1 MRDTTNRYDSTQDAK
16 TAMTT
21 ATERDVSTGAWW
33 LALMWLAGAAAILLT
48 ATPAGAQ
55 TVIQG
60 GKVMTAAGETYDGGT
75 VVIGADGTIEAV
87 GGADLEVPPMD
98 SEPDVIDAS
107 GKVVTPGLVDAGTRL
122 GLAEIWAVGS
132 TRDHNRGGQS
142 RIRAAFRTSDAFN
155 PDSTAIRVTRTGGVT
170 SAVIVPAGGIVAGQ
184 SAWVD
189 LKGDRVGHGQVAE
202 TSVGMHIQLGP
213 RRARRWGLRSRAAV
227 LEELRELYDNVTYF
241 DDHREDFNRNRIRP
255 MEASRLDLEAL
266 VPTTE
271 GRLPVVFHVD
281 RADEILRAL
290 EFSDE
295 VGLDPIIAGGAEA
308 WKVAERLAE
317 QDVPVI
323 VNPHANLPA
332 RFSALGARADSAALL
347 AEAGV
352 PVIIST
358 FGTHNVRK
366 LRQLAGNAVRAGLS
380 HDEALRAVTRTPAAA
395 FGQGERYGTLEAGQ
409 TANVVVWS
417 GDPFQ
422 MSSKVDRMFVGG
434 DAVTTNNR
442 QRELFE
448 RYRTLERRGEPA
460 APEPSE

>member
-1 MRDTTNRYDSTQDAK
+1 MK
-16 TAMTT
+16 V
-21 ATERDVSTGAWW
+21 ATETETSSRPWW
-33 LALMWLAGAAAILLT
+33 LALIWLTGAAALVLT

-55 TVIQG
+55 TVIRG
-60 GKVMTAAGETYDGGT
+60 GEVMTVSGDTFDEGT
-75 VVIGADGTIEAV
+75 VVIGADGTIKAV
-87 GGADLEVPPMD
+87 GGADMDLPSMEGEPEV
-98 SEPDVIDAS
+98 VDAS
-107 GKVVTPGLVDAGTRL
+107 GKVVTPGLVDVGTRL
-122 GLAEIWAVGS
+122 GLAEVWAVGS
-132 TRDHNRGGQS
+132 TRDHDRGGQS

-155 PDSTAIRVTRTGGVT
+155 PDSTAIPVSRTGGVT
-170 SAVIVPAGGIVAGQ
+170 SAVIVPGGGIVAGQ
-184 SAWVD
+184 SAWID
-189 LKGDRVGHGQVAE
+189 LKGREVGHAHVAE
-202 TSVGMHIQLGP
+202 SPVGMHIQLGP

-241 DDHREDFNRNRIRP
+241 DEHREDFNRNRIRP

-266 VPTTE
+266 VPTAE
-271 GRLPVVFHVD
+271 GELPVVFHVN

-295 VGLDPIIAGGAEA
+295 VGLDLIIAGGAEA
-308 WKVAERLAE
+308 WKVADRLAE
-317 QDVPVI
+317 RRVPVV

-352 PVIIST
+352 PVVIST

-380 HDEALRAVTRTPAAA
+380 HEEALRAVTGTPAAA
-395 FGQGERYGTLEAGQ
+395 FGQDEDYGSLQAGN

-417 GDPFQ
+417 GDPFE
-422 MSSKVDRMFVGG
+422 MSSRVDAMFIDGES
-434 DAVTTNNR
+434 VTTNNR
-442 QRELFE
+442 HRELME

-460 APEPSE
+460 DERADDESVDSTSGSASE